1 MYSTWVQHCNLMNTL
16 CIQIGYD
23 LLCDTYAGVT
33 MHCEYANDRF
43 WVKIPTNGGISAAR
57 VALRI

>member
-1 MYSTWVQHCNLMNTL
+1 MNTL